1 LAAAGFSSS
10 RSRARER
17 DEEMETTSLCG
28 QKRVQISE
36 TPFLGKNN
44 KTTKRNTDVI
54 KKYVCT

>member
-1 LAAAGFSSS
+1 AGFSSS

-44 KTTKRNTDVI
+44 KKNKEEHRCN
-54 KKYVCT
+54 KEVCTT